1 MNLFEFWFA
10 LSAVILGMALAQIAA
25 SVHKLLLAGKKVSW
39 APEPIMLTVIV
50 MLVIIVQWLG
60 SWSSR
65 DVTSMSLAL
74 TVLKV
79 VMLMTL
85 YFTAASCLP
94 EPSGETDRVDT
105 YKYYDRTRLLSFG
118 SIIAAYL
125 LIRIWNT
132 ATQGWPTE
140 TGVFGGVAD
149 TATTLAGWLM
159 YPTLYASLIVIR
171 VRWFNILVLA
181 FALLFFAWNVMDL
194 SLSST

>member
-25 SVHKLLLAGKKVSW
+25 SVHKLLLAGKRVSW

-65 DVTSMSLAL
+65 DDTSMTLAL

-118 SIIAAYL
+118 SIITAYIL
-125 LIRIWNT
+125 NRIWNT

-149 TATTLAGWLM
+149 TATTVVGWLM

-171 VRWFNILVLA
+171 ARWFNILVLA